1 MCAEVEPSSP
11 KSSDSQGSRRGVM
24 FRNRESVRGP
34 QFLLDFFFVKNRF
47 AVCRKDVFFFFVLGN
62 LHLIYLYLFQ
72 FKCLTFKG

>member
-34 QFLLDFFFVKNRF
+34 QFLVGFFVKID
-47 AVCRKDVFFFFVLGN
+47 AVCRKDVFLCAWK
-62 LHLIYLYLFQ
+62 
-72 FKCLTFKG
+72 KCI